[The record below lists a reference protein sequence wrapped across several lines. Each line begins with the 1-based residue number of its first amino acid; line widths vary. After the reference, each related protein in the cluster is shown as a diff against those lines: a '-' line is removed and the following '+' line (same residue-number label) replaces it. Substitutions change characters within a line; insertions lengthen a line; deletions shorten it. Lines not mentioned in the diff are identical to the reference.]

1 MSKKPSLAAALQTF
15 DRAPAAAAAPTK
27 AARPQR
33 RQHKDERAG
42 KETNGSQAPSRF
54 GKKALI
60 GYFDPG
66 VSKQLKQIA
75 LDKDRTV
82 QDLLTEALNDF
93 FQKHKKPTIA

>member
-1 MSKKPSLAAALQTF
+1 MNKKPSLAAALRPF
-15 DRAPAAAAAPTK
+15 DRTPEPASAPSVESPP
-27 AARPQR
+27 RE
-33 RQHKDERAG
+33 HLKDERAP
-42 KETNGSQAPSRF
+42 SALPPSRV

-66 VSKQLKQIA
+66 VSKQLRQMG
-75 LDKDRTV
+75 LDYDRTV

>member
-1 MSKKPSLAAALQTF
+1 MSKKPTLAAALQPF
-15 DRAPAAAAAPTK
+15 ERAPAAAPPTK
-27 AARPQR
+27 PDRAR
-33 RQHKDERAG
+33 RQHQKDERAG
-42 KETNGSQAPSRF
+42 KDTNGSQAPSRL

-93 FQKHKKPTIA
+93 FQKLKKPSIA